1 MSEDVQDPFADKMT
15 AHDDGNVENK
25 MDHAHSKSIPPPINC
40 ELVIRRLAEIEDE
53 IASRGIEDLLKEKEA
68 LRKALKD
75 AMTRSKSE
83 EEYDE
88 TSNHEA
94 VLMQRFSD
102 SWDLPVFEKMLTPAQ
117 RKRYLIKSV
126 SEGAVKDGIKNGDLS
141 RGRLESKGAVAKVQG
156 SLALYVRERKADGE
170 SDEGPHQRSGLRFG
184 VNW

>member
-1 MSEDVQDPFADKMT
+1 MSEDIQDPFADKMT
-15 AHDDGNVENK
+15 AHDNGTIENK
-25 MDHAHSKSIPPPINC
+25 MNHAHAKSIPPPIDF
-40 ELVIRRLAEIEDE
+40 ERIIRRLAEIEDE

-94 VLMQRFSD
+94 VLMQRTKE
-102 SWDLPVFEKMLTPAQ
+102 SWDVDILQALLSPAQ
-117 RKRYLIKSV
+117 RKRYIIKSV

-141 RGRLESKGAVAKVQG
+141 RGELESKGAVRKTPG
-156 SLALYVRERKADGE
+156 SIALYVRERKSENDG
-170 SDEGPHQRSGLRFG
+170 
-184 VNW
+184 